1 MHEVLTLNEA
11 AELLRVSRRTVLRMI
26 ERKEIPVFKVGVQW
40 RFKRDY
46 LLRIIEQGAELLER

>member
-11 AELLRVSRRTVLRMI
+11 AELLRTSRRTMFRMI
-26 ERKEIPVFKVGVQW
+26 ERKEIPAFKVGNQW

>member
-1 MHEVLTLNEA
+1 MHEVLTINEA

-40 RFKRDY
+40 RFNRDY
-46 LLRIIEQGAELLER
+46 LLKIIEQGAELLER